1 MHLPD
6 PDQAGLFHIV
16 GIGGI
21 GMSAIAEVM
30 HTRGYQVQ
38 GSDLKDSANLERLR
52 ARGITCLIGHDPAN
66 LNGAGHLVISSAV
79 KAGNPE
85 FEAAKERGLPII
97 RRAEMLAELMRPCAT
112 VSITGT
118 HGKTTTTSLI
128 ADLLKAADLDPTVI
142 AGGIIN
148 AWGTNARIGKGE
160 WMVVEADESDG
171 TFLKLPTQ
179 IGVVTNIDPEHMD
192 YWPSLDALHQAFHQ
206 FIDAIP
212 FYGLAVACIDH
223 PVVRELLAK
232 LGGAANGR
240 RTLTYGVARDA
251 DIRLA
256 NLRPDHNRITFDAD
270 LGPAVKGGARKL
282 EDLTLPVL
290 GHYNALN
297 ALGALAAAT
306 EAGVSDEVIR
316 ATFAAFS
323 GVKRRFSRAGEWQ
336 GVVVY
341 DDYAH
346 HPVEIAAVLRAARM
360 AGKGRIVAVVQPHRY
375 TRLQSLF
382 NEFSA
387 CLDDA
392 DIVVVTPIY
401 SAGEAP
407 IPGIDRD
414 ELASGLR
421 RHGHPH
427 VLTVDDEQGL
437 VETIASV
444 AKPGD
449 LVVGS
454 RRRHHHRLDER
465 PAEKSRTEGTGLNGA
480 ALESRLVASL
490 PELRG
495 RLKAEAPLK
504 DLTWFRAG
512 GPAEVLYSPADEAD
526 LAYFLR
532 RHAVRHSRHHHR
544 ARLEPARA
552 RRRHRGRGDPARPRL
567 RRDQDRG
574 RLEAPRRHRRSRRE
588 GGPRRGR
595 CRHRRSLLLSRHS
608 GLRRRRAAH
617 EWRSAWPRDERG
629 AGRGPCRRPP
639 GQHPCAARR

>member
-1 MHLPD
+1 MHLPH
-6 PDQAGLFHIV
+6 PEQAGLFHIV

-30 HTRGYQVQ
+30 HTRGYRVQ
-38 GSDLKDSANLERLR
+38 GSDLKDGANLERLR
-52 ARGITCLIGHDPAN
+52 ARGIPCQIGHDPAN
-66 LNGAGHLVISSAV
+66 VEGAAYLVISSAV

-85 FEAAKERGLPII
+85 FEAARERGMPII

-112 VSITGT
+112 VSVTGT

-128 ADLLKAADLDPTVI
+128 ADLFKCADLDPTVI

-148 AWGTNARIGKGE
+148 GWGTNARIGRGE

-192 YWPSLDALHQAFHQ
+192 YWPSVEALHQAFHQ

-251 DIRLA
+251 DIRLV

-306 EAGVSDEVIR
+306 EAGVSDEIIR
-316 ATFAAFS
+316 TTFAAFS
-323 GVKRRFSRAGEWQ
+323 GVKRRFTRVGEWQ
-336 GVVVY
+336 GVAVY

-360 AGKGRIVAVVQPHRY
+360 AGKGRVLAVMQPHRY
-375 TRLQSLF
+375 TRLQALF

-392 DIVVVTPIY
+392 DIVVVTPVY

-427 VLTVDDEQGL
+427 VLTVDDAEAL

-444 AKPGD
+444 AKSGD
-449 LVVGS
+449 VVVG
-454 RRRHHHRLDER
+454 LG
-465 PAEKSRTEGTGLNGA
+465 AGTITDWIN
-480 ALESRLVASL
+480 AL
-490 PELRG
+490 PNN
-495 RLKAEAPLK
+495 
-504 DLTWFRAG
+504 
-512 GPAEVLYSPADEAD
+512 
-526 LAYFLR
+526 LAQ
-532 RHAVRHSRHHHR
+532 
-544 ARLEPARA
+544 
-552 RRRHRGRGDPARPRL
+552 HRGRA
-567 RRDQDRG
+567 
-574 RLEAPRRHRRSRRE
+574 
-588 GGPRRGR
+588 
-595 CRHRRSLLLSRHS
+595 
-608 GLRRRRAAH
+608 
-617 EWRSAWPRDERG
+617 
-629 AGRGPCRRPP
+629 
-639 GQHPCAARR
+639 

>member
-1 MHLPD
+1 MRMPD
-6 PDQAGLFHIV
+6 PEKTGLVHIV

-30 HTRGYQVQ
+30 QTRGYTVQ

-52 ARGITCLIGHDPAN
+52 AQYIRCLIGHDPAN
-66 LNGAGHLVISSAV
+66 IEGAAYLVISSAV

-85 FEAAKERGLPII
+85 FEAAKERGIPII

-128 ADLLKAADLDPTVI
+128 ADLLKSAGLDPTVI
-142 AGGIIN
+142 TGGIIN
-148 AWGTNARIGKGE
+148 AWGTNARIGKGD

-192 YWPSLDALHQAFHQ
+192 YWQTLPALHQGYQQ
-206 FIDAIP
+206 FIEAIP

-251 DIRLA
+251 DIRLV
-256 NLRPDHNRITFDAD
+256 NVRPARDRIVFDAD
-270 LGPAVKGGARKL
+270 LGPAVGGGARKL
-282 EDLTLPVL
+282 TDLTLPVL

-297 ALGALAAAT
+297 ALAALAVAA
-306 EAGVSDEVIR
+306 EAGVSDELIR
-316 ATFAAFS
+316 EAFAAFS
-323 GVKRRFSRAGEWQ
+323 GVKRRFTHVGEWQ
-336 GVVVY
+336 GVQVY

-346 HPVEIAAVLRAARM
+346 HPVEIAAVLRAARV
-360 AGKGRIVAVVQPHRY
+360 AGTGRVIAVLQPHRY

-392 DIVVVTPIY
+392 DIALVTPVY
-401 SAGEAP
+401 SAGEVP

-421 RHGHPH
+421 RHGHPK
-427 VLTVDDEQGL
+427 VLTVDGEEQL
-437 VETIASV
+437 VETVV
-444 AKPGD
+444 ALAQAGD
-449 LVVGS
+449 LVVG
-454 RRRHHHRLDER
+454 L
-465 PAEKSRTEGTGLNGA
+465 
-480 ALESRLVASL
+480 
-490 PELRG
+490 
-495 RLKAEAPLK
+495 
-504 DLTWFRAG
+504 
-512 GPAEVLYSPADEAD
+512 
-526 LAYFLR
+526 
-532 RHAVRHSRHHHR
+532 
-544 ARLEPARA
+544 
-552 RRRHRGRGDPARPRL
+552 
-567 RRDQDRG
+567 
-574 RLEAPRRHRRSRRE
+574 
-588 GGPRRGR
+588 
-595 CRHRRSLLLSRHS
+595 
-608 GLRRRRAAH
+608 
-617 EWRSAWPRDERG
+617 G
-629 AGRGPCRRPP
+629 AGTITDWINALPQRLADHGGRP
-639 GQHPCAARR
+639 

>member
-6 PDQAGLFHIV
+6 PDQTGLFHVV

-30 HTRGYQVQ
+30 HTRGYRVQ
-38 GSDLKDSANLERLR
+38 GSDLKDGTNLERLR
-52 ARGITCLIGHDPAN
+52 ARGIPCLIGHDPAN
-66 LNGAGHLVISSAV
+66 VDGASYLVISSAV
-79 KAGNPE
+79 KPGNPE
-85 FEAAKERGLPII
+85 FEAAKERGIPII

-128 ADLLKAADLDPTVI
+128 ADLLEHAKLDPTVI
-142 AGGIIN
+142 TGGIIN

-192 YWPSLDALHQAFHQ
+192 YWPSLEALHQAFHQ

-212 FYGLAVACIDH
+212 FYGVAVCCIDH
-223 PVVRELLAK
+223 PVVRELLGR

-251 DIRLA
+251 DVRLA
-256 NLRPDHNRITFDAD
+256 NLRPERDRIVFDAE
-270 LGPAVKGGARKL
+270 LGPGVKGGVRKL
-282 EDLTLPVL
+282 DDLMLPVL

-297 ALGALAAAT
+297 ALAALAAAT

-323 GVKRRFSRAGEWQ
+323 GVKRRFTPVGEWQ
-336 GVVVY
+336 GVRVY

-346 HPVEIAAVLRAARM
+346 HPVEIAAVLRAAR
-360 AGKGRIVAVVQPHRY
+360 AGGNGRIIAVMQPHRY
-375 TRLQSLF
+375 TRLQALF

-392 DIVVVTPIY
+392 DIVVVTPVY

-414 ELASGLR
+414 ELVSGLR
-421 RHGHPH
+421 RHGHPN
-427 VLTVDDEQGL
+427 VLTIEGEEDL
-437 VETIASV
+437 ASTV
-444 AKPGD
+444 AALARDGD
-449 LVVGS
+449 LVVG
-454 RRRHHHRLDER
+454 LG
-465 PAEKSRTEGTGLNGA
+465 AGTITDWINALPTRLNGQ
-480 ALESRLVASL
+480 
-490 PELRG
+490 G
-495 RLKAEAPLK
+495 
-504 DLTWFRAG
+504 
-512 GPAEVLYSPADEAD
+512 
-526 LAYFLR
+526 
-532 RHAVRHSRHHHR
+532 
-544 ARLEPARA
+544 
-552 RRRHRGRGDPARPRL
+552 ARP
-567 RRDQDRG
+567 
-574 RLEAPRRHRRSRRE
+574 
-588 GGPRRGR
+588 
-595 CRHRRSLLLSRHS
+595 
-608 GLRRRRAAH
+608 
-617 EWRSAWPRDERG
+617 
-629 AGRGPCRRPP
+629 
-639 GQHPCAARR
+639 

>member
-1 MHLPD
+1 MHLPH

-30 HTRGYQVQ
+30 HTRGYRVQ
-38 GSDLKDSANLERLR
+38 GSDLKDGANLERLR
-52 ARGITCLIGHDPAN
+52 ARGIPCQIGHDPAN
-66 LNGAGHLVISSAV
+66 VEGAAYLVISSAV

-85 FEAAKERGLPII
+85 FEAARERGMPII

-112 VSITGT
+112 VSVTGT

-128 ADLLKAADLDPTVI
+128 ADLFKCADLDPTVI

-148 AWGTNARIGKGE
+148 GWGTNARIGRGE

-192 YWPSLDALHQAFHQ
+192 YWPSVEALHQAFHQ

-251 DIRLA
+251 DIRLV

-282 EDLTLPVL
+282 EDLTLPIL

-306 EAGVSDEVIR
+306 EAGVSDEIIR
-316 ATFAAFS
+316 TTFAAFS
-323 GVKRRFSRAGEWQ
+323 GVKRRFTRVGEWQ
-336 GVVVY
+336 GIAVY

-360 AGKGRIVAVVQPHRY
+360 AGKGRVLAVMQPHRY
-375 TRLQSLF
+375 TRLQALF

-392 DIVVVTPIY
+392 DIVVVTPVY

-427 VLTVDDEQGL
+427 VLTVDDDQAL

-444 AKPGD
+444 AKSGD
-449 LVVGS
+449 VVVG
-454 RRRHHHRLDER
+454 LG
-465 PAEKSRTEGTGLNGA
+465 AGTITDWIN
-480 ALESRLVASL
+480 AL
-490 PELRG
+490 PNN
-495 RLKAEAPLK
+495 
-504 DLTWFRAG
+504 
-512 GPAEVLYSPADEAD
+512 
-526 LAYFLR
+526 LAQ
-532 RHAVRHSRHHHR
+532 
-544 ARLEPARA
+544 
-552 RRRHRGRGDPARPRL
+552 HRGRA
-567 RRDQDRG
+567 
-574 RLEAPRRHRRSRRE
+574 
-588 GGPRRGR
+588 
-595 CRHRRSLLLSRHS
+595 
-608 GLRRRRAAH
+608 
-617 EWRSAWPRDERG
+617 
-629 AGRGPCRRPP
+629 
-639 GQHPCAARR
+639 

>member
-6 PDQAGLFHIV
+6 PDHAGLFHIV

-30 HTRGYQVQ
+30 HTRGYRVQ
-38 GSDLKDSANLERLR
+38 GSDLKDSANLDRLR
-52 ARGITCLIGHDPAN
+52 AHGITCLIGHDPDN
-66 LNGAGHLVISSAV
+66 VKGAAHLVISSAV
-79 KAGNPE
+79 KPGNPE

-128 ADLLKAADLDPTVI
+128 AELLKAANLDPTVI

-148 AWGTNARIGKGE
+148 GWGTNARIGKGE

-179 IGVVTNIDPEHMD
+179 IGVVTNIDAEHMD
-192 YWPSLDALHQAFHQ
+192 YWPSLEALHQSFLQ
-206 FIDAIP
+206 FIEAIP

-251 DIRLA
+251 DIRLS

-316 ATFAAFS
+316 NTFAAFS
-323 GVKRRFSRAGEWQ
+323 GVKRRFTRVGEWR
-336 GVVVY
+336 GAAVY

-360 AGKGRIVAVVQPHRY
+360 AGKGRIIAVIQPHRY

-392 DIVVVTPIY
+392 DIVVVTPVY

-414 ELASGLR
+414 EVASGLR

-427 VLTVDDEQGL
+427 VLTVDDEQAL
-437 VETIASV
+437 IETIASI
-444 AKPGD
+444 AKRGD
-449 LVVGS
+449 VVIG
-454 RRRHHHRLDER
+454 LG
-465 PAEKSRTEGTGLNGA
+465 AGTITDWIN
-480 ALESRLVASL
+480 AL
-490 PELRG
+490 PNN
-495 RLKAEAPLK
+495 
-504 DLTWFRAG
+504 
-512 GPAEVLYSPADEAD
+512 
-526 LAYFLR
+526 LAQ
-532 RHAVRHSRHHHR
+532 
-544 ARLEPARA
+544 
-552 RRRHRGRGDPARPRL
+552 HRGRA
-567 RRDQDRG
+567 
-574 RLEAPRRHRRSRRE
+574 
-588 GGPRRGR
+588 
-595 CRHRRSLLLSRHS
+595 
-608 GLRRRRAAH
+608 
-617 EWRSAWPRDERG
+617 
-629 AGRGPCRRPP
+629 
-639 GQHPCAARR
+639 

>member
-30 HTRGYQVQ
+30 HTRGYRVQ
-38 GSDLKDSANLERLR
+38 GSDLKDGTNLERLR
-52 ARGITCLIGHDPAN
+52 ARGITCLIGHDPEN
-66 LNGAGHLVISSAV
+66 VKGAAHLVISSAV

-118 HGKTTTTSLI
+118 HGKTTTTALI
-128 ADLLKAADLDPTVI
+128 ADLLKAAKLDPTVI

-148 AWGTNARIGKGE
+148 AWGTNARIGRGE

-192 YWPSLDALHQAFHQ
+192 YWPSLEALHQAFHQ

-251 DIRLA
+251 DIRLS
-256 NLRPDHNRITFDAD
+256 NLRPDHNRITFDVD

-297 ALGALAAAT
+297 ALGALAAAS

-316 ATFAAFS
+316 KTFAAFS
-323 GVKRRFSRAGEWQ
+323 GVKRRFTRAGEWQ

-360 AGKGRIVAVVQPHRY
+360 AGKGRIIAVVQPHRY

-392 DIVVVTPIY
+392 DIVVVTPVY

-421 RHGHPH
+421 RHGHPN
-427 VLTVDDEQGL
+427 VLTIDDEEAL
-437 VETIASV
+437 VETVASV
-444 AKPGD
+444 AKSGD
-449 LVVGS
+449 LVVG
-454 RRRHHHRLDER
+454 LG
-465 PAEKSRTEGTGLNGA
+465 AGTITDWMN
-480 ALESRLVASL
+480 ALPRN
-490 PELRG
+490 
-495 RLKAEAPLK
+495 
-504 DLTWFRAG
+504 
-512 GPAEVLYSPADEAD
+512 
-526 LAYFLR
+526 LAQ
-532 RHAVRHSRHHHR
+532 
-544 ARLEPARA
+544 
-552 RRRHRGRGDPARPRL
+552 HRGRA
-567 RRDQDRG
+567 
-574 RLEAPRRHRRSRRE
+574 
-588 GGPRRGR
+588 
-595 CRHRRSLLLSRHS
+595 
-608 GLRRRRAAH
+608 
-617 EWRSAWPRDERG
+617 
-629 AGRGPCRRPP
+629 
-639 GQHPCAARR
+639 

>member
-1 MHLPD
+1 MHLPE

-30 HTRGYQVQ
+30 HTRGYRVQ
-38 GSDLKDSANLERLR
+38 GSDLKDGANLERLR
-52 ARGITCLIGHDPAN
+52 AHGISCLIGHDPDN
-66 LNGAGHLVISSAV
+66 VKGAAYLVISSAV

-118 HGKTTTTSLI
+118 HGKTTTTALI
-128 ADLLKAADLDPTVI
+128 ADLLKAANLDPTVI

-212 FYGLAVACIDH
+212 FYGVAVACIDH

-251 DIRLA
+251 DIRLS
-256 NLRPDHNRITFDAD
+256 NLRPDHNRINFDAD

-306 EAGVSDEVIR
+306 EAGVGDDVIR
-316 ATFAAFS
+316 KTFAAFS
-323 GVKRRFSRAGEWQ
+323 GVKRRFTRAGEWQ

-360 AGKGRIVAVVQPHRY
+360 AGKGRIIAVVQPHRY

-392 DIVVVTPIY
+392 DVVVVTPVY

-427 VLTVDDEQGL
+427 VLTVDDEETL
-437 VETIASV
+437 LETIASV
-444 AKPGD
+444 AKSGD
-449 LVVGS
+449 LVVG
-454 RRRHHHRLDER
+454 LG
-465 PAEKSRTEGTGLNGA
+465 AGTITDWIN
-480 ALESRLVASL
+480 AL
-490 PELRG
+490 P
-495 RLKAEAPLK
+495 K
-504 DLTWFRAG
+504 T
-512 GPAEVLYSPADEAD
+512 
-526 LAYFLR
+526 
-532 RHAVRHSRHHHR
+532 
-544 ARLEPARA
+544 LEQ
-552 RRRHRGRGDPARPRL
+552 HRGRA
-567 RRDQDRG
+567 
-574 RLEAPRRHRRSRRE
+574 
-588 GGPRRGR
+588 
-595 CRHRRSLLLSRHS
+595 
-608 GLRRRRAAH
+608 
-617 EWRSAWPRDERG
+617 
-629 AGRGPCRRPP
+629 
-639 GQHPCAARR
+639 

>member
-30 HTRGYQVQ
+30 HTRGYRVQ
-38 GSDLKDSANLERLR
+38 GSDLKDGANLERLR
-52 ARGITCLIGHDPAN
+52 ARGISCLIGHDPEN
-66 LNGAGHLVISSAV
+66 VKGAACLVISSAV

-85 FEAAKERGLPII
+85 FEAAKERGIPII

-128 ADLLKAADLDPTVI
+128 ADLFKCADLDPTVI

-148 AWGTNARIGKGE
+148 GWGTNARIGRGE

-192 YWPSLDALHQAFHQ
+192 YWPSLEVLHQSFLQ
-206 FIDAIP
+206 FIEAIP

-251 DIRLA
+251 DIRLS
-256 NLRPDHNRITFDAD
+256 NLRAGRDSITFDAD

-282 EDLTLPVL
+282 EDLVL
-290 GHYNALN
+290 TVPGHYNALN
-297 ALGALAAAT
+297 ALGALAAAS
-306 EAGVSDEVIR
+306 EAGVSDAVIR

-323 GVKRRFSRAGEWQ
+323 GVKRRFTRVGEWR
-336 GVVVY
+336 GVHIY

-346 HPVEIAAVLRAARM
+346 HPVEIAAVLRAAR
-360 AGKGRIVAVVQPHRY
+360 AGGDGRIIAVMQPHRY

-387 CLDDA
+387 SLDDA
-392 DIVVVTPIY
+392 DIVVVTPVY

-421 RHGHPH
+421 RHGHPQ
-427 VLTVDDEQGL
+427 VLTIDDERAL
-437 VETIASV
+437 VETIASI
-444 AKPGD
+444 AKSGD
-449 LVVGS
+449 VVIG
-454 RRRHHHRLDER
+454 LG
-465 PAEKSRTEGTGLNGA
+465 AGTITDWMT
-480 ALESRLVASL
+480 ALPRSL
-490 PELRG
+490 
-495 RLKAEAPLK
+495 AQ
-504 DLTWFRAG
+504 
-512 GPAEVLYSPADEAD
+512 
-526 LAYFLR
+526 
-532 RHAVRHSRHHHR
+532 
-544 ARLEPARA
+544 
-552 RRRHRGRGDPARPRL
+552 HRGRA
-567 RRDQDRG
+567 
-574 RLEAPRRHRRSRRE
+574 
-588 GGPRRGR
+588 
-595 CRHRRSLLLSRHS
+595 
-608 GLRRRRAAH
+608 
-617 EWRSAWPRDERG
+617 
-629 AGRGPCRRPP
+629 
-639 GQHPCAARR
+639 

>member
-30 HTRGYQVQ
+30 HIRGYRVQ

-52 ARGITCLIGHDPAN
+52 TRGIACLIGHDPEN
-66 LNGAGHLVISSAV
+66 VKGAAYLVISSAV

-128 ADLLKAADLDPTVI
+128 ADLLKCADLDPTVI

-148 AWGTNARIGKGE
+148 GWGTNARMGAGE

-192 YWPSLDALHQAFHQ
+192 YWPSLEVLHQAFLQ
-206 FIDAIP
+206 FIEAIP
-212 FYGLAVACIDH
+212 FYGVAVACIDH

-251 DIRLA
+251 DIRLSNVRA
-256 NLRPDHNRITFDAD
+256 GRDRVMFDAD

-282 EDLTLPVL
+282 EDLVLPVP

-297 ALGALAAAT
+297 ALGALAAAS
-306 EAGVSDEVIR
+306 EAGVSDAVIR
-316 ATFAAFS
+316 STFAAFS
-323 GVKRRFSRAGEWQ
+323 GVKRRFSLVGEWRS
-336 GVVVY
+336 VHIY

-346 HPVEIAAVLRAARM
+346 HPVEISAVLRAAR
-360 AGKGRIVAVVQPHRY
+360 AGGDGRIIAVMQPHRY

-382 NEFSA
+382 NEFSV

-392 DIVVVTPIY
+392 DIVIVTPVY

-427 VLTVDDEQGL
+427 VLTVDDEEAL

-444 AKPGD
+444 AESGD
-449 LVVGS
+449 IVVG
-454 RRRHHHRLDER
+454 LG
-465 PAEKSRTEGTGLNGA
+465 AGTITDWMN
-480 ALESRLVASL
+480 ALPRN
-490 PELRG
+490 
-495 RLKAEAPLK
+495 
-504 DLTWFRAG
+504 
-512 GPAEVLYSPADEAD
+512 
-526 LAYFLR
+526 LAQ
-532 RHAVRHSRHHHR
+532 
-544 ARLEPARA
+544 
-552 RRRHRGRGDPARPRL
+552 HRGRA
-567 RRDQDRG
+567 
-574 RLEAPRRHRRSRRE
+574 
-588 GGPRRGR
+588 
-595 CRHRRSLLLSRHS
+595 
-608 GLRRRRAAH
+608 
-617 EWRSAWPRDERG
+617 
-629 AGRGPCRRPP
+629 
-639 GQHPCAARR
+639 

>member
-1 MHLPD
+1 MHLPH

-30 HTRGYQVQ
+30 HTRGYRVQ
-38 GSDLKDSANLERLR
+38 GSDLKDGANLERLR
-52 ARGITCLIGHDPAN
+52 ARGIPCQIGHDPAN
-66 LNGAGHLVISSAV
+66 VEGAAYLVISSAV

-85 FEAAKERGLPII
+85 FEAARERGMPII

-112 VSITGT
+112 VSVTGT

-128 ADLLKAADLDPTVI
+128 ADLFKCADLDPTVI

-148 AWGTNARIGKGE
+148 GWGTNARIGRGE

-192 YWPSLDALHQAFHQ
+192 FWPSVEALHQAFHQ

-251 DIRLA
+251 DIRLV

-282 EDLTLPVL
+282 EVLTLPIL

-306 EAGVSDEVIR
+306 EAGVSDEIIR
-316 ATFAAFS
+316 TTFAAFS
-323 GVKRRFSRAGEWQ
+323 GVKRRFTRVGEWQ
-336 GVVVY
+336 GIAVY

-360 AGKGRIVAVVQPHRY
+360 AGKGRVLAVMQPHRY
-375 TRLQSLF
+375 TRLQALF

-392 DIVVVTPIY
+392 DIVVVTPVY

-427 VLTVDDEQGL
+427 VLTVDDDQAL

-444 AKPGD
+444 AKSGD
-449 LVVGS
+449 VVVG
-454 RRRHHHRLDER
+454 LG
-465 PAEKSRTEGTGLNGA
+465 AGTITDWIN
-480 ALESRLVASL
+480 AL
-490 PELRG
+490 PNN
-495 RLKAEAPLK
+495 
-504 DLTWFRAG
+504 
-512 GPAEVLYSPADEAD
+512 
-526 LAYFLR
+526 LAQ
-532 RHAVRHSRHHHR
+532 
-544 ARLEPARA
+544 
-552 RRRHRGRGDPARPRL
+552 HRGRA
-567 RRDQDRG
+567 
-574 RLEAPRRHRRSRRE
+574 
-588 GGPRRGR
+588 
-595 CRHRRSLLLSRHS
+595 
-608 GLRRRRAAH
+608 
-617 EWRSAWPRDERG
+617 
-629 AGRGPCRRPP
+629 
-639 GQHPCAARR
+639 

>member
-30 HTRGYQVQ
+30 HTRGYRVQ
-38 GSDLKDSANLERLR
+38 GSDLKDGANLERLR
-52 ARGITCLIGHDPAN
+52 ARGIPCLIGHDPAN
-66 LNGAGHLVISSAV
+66 VDGAAHLVISSAV

-128 ADLLKAADLDPTVI
+128 AELFQGADLDPTVI

-179 IGVVTNIDPEHMD
+179 IGVITNIDPEHMD
-192 YWPSLDALHQAFHQ
+192 FWPSLEALHQAFHQ

-212 FYGLAVACIDH
+212 FYGLVVACIDH

-306 EAGVSDEVIR
+306 EAGIGDEAIR
-316 ATFAAFS
+316 AGLADFS
-323 GVKRRFSRAGEWQ
+323 GVKRRFTRVGEWQ
-336 GVVVY
+336 GIAVY

-346 HPVEIAAVLRAARM
+346 HPVEIAAVLRAARI
-360 AGKGRIVAVVQPHRY
+360 GGNGRIIAVMQPHRY
-375 TRLQSLF
+375 TRLQALF

-392 DIVVVTPIY
+392 DVVVVTPVY

-414 ELASGLR
+414 ELASGLL
-421 RHGHPH
+421 RHGHPN
-427 VLTVDDEQGL
+427 VLTVEDEENL
-437 VETIASV
+437 VQTVASE

-449 LVVGS
+449 LVVG
-454 RRRHHHRLDER
+454 LG
-465 PAEKSRTEGTGLNGA
+465 AGTITDWIN
-480 ALESRLVASL
+480 ALPSRL
-490 PELRG
+490 ERQRG
-495 RLKAEAPLK
+495 RP
-504 DLTWFRAG
+504 
-512 GPAEVLYSPADEAD
+512 
-526 LAYFLR
+526 
-532 RHAVRHSRHHHR
+532 
-544 ARLEPARA
+544 
-552 RRRHRGRGDPARPRL
+552 
-567 RRDQDRG
+567 
-574 RLEAPRRHRRSRRE
+574 
-588 GGPRRGR
+588 
-595 CRHRRSLLLSRHS
+595 
-608 GLRRRRAAH
+608 
-617 EWRSAWPRDERG
+617 
-629 AGRGPCRRPP
+629 
-639 GQHPCAARR
+639 